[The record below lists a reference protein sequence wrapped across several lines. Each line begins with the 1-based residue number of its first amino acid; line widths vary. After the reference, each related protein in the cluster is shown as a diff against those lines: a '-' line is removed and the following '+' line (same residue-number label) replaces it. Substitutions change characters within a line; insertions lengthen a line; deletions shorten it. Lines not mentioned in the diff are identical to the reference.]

1 MQQLEATRALKVG
14 NSEGRIRNMTFRLA
28 PYSKQNICFL
38 CFLFLIYFGCPSTL
52 SAQPLSRI
60 EIPSSFNPVGSGARA
75 LGMGGAFIAVADD
88 ATAASWNPGGLVQL
102 ERPEVSVVGAYF
114 HRDEDLDFGTNPEGN
129 GSQSVSKSRLNYM
142 SAAYPFSLWGI
153 NMVVSANYQNLYD
166 LTREWNF
173 VLNQSSDTLN
183 FTEDID
189 YDQDGTLSAWGLAYS
204 VQIMPRLS
212 FGVTL
217 NFWEDGI
224 YSNEWD
230 QEVVQSGSGTFAGNR
245 FTFDSRSDD
254 EFSFSGFNMN
264 LGILWNVTGRLNI
277 GAVLKTPFTADIR
290 HKSSFSSSIQFP
302 DFPANDSSFSD
313 RSTLSEDLD
322 MPMSFGVGLAYRF
335 SDSFTASLDVYR
347 TEWDDFE
354 LKDSTGNKISPISGL
369 PSSESDVDPTYQV
382 RMGAEYLFI
391 QPQYVIPLRGGV
403 FYDPAPA
410 ERSPD
415 HFYGFSVGS
424 GIGIDRFIFDIA
436 YQYRFG
442 NDVGSSILQDLDFSE
457 DVKEHTVYASIII
470 HF

>member
-1 MQQLEATRALKVG
+1 LRLATQR
-14 NSEGRIRNMTFRLA
+14 EGIRNMTFGLA
-28 PYSKQNICFL
+28 SYRKQNLFFL
-38 CFLFLIYFGCPSTL
+38 SFLFLIYFGCQSTL

-114 HRDEDLDFGTNPEGN
+114 HREEDLDFGTNPEGN
-129 GSQSVSKSRLNYM
+129 GGQSVSKSRLNYM
-142 SAAYPFSLWGI
+142 SAVYPFSLWGI

-173 VLNQSSDTLN
+173 ALQQSSDMLN
-183 FTEDID
+183 VNEDVD

-204 VQIMPRLS
+204 VQIIPRLS
-212 FGVTL
+212 FGVTF

-230 QEVVQSGSGTFAGNR
+230 QTVVQSGSGTFAGNR
-245 FTFDSRSDD
+245 FTFESRSKD

-264 LGILWNVTGRLNI
+264 LGILWNVAGGLNL

-290 HKSSFSSSIQFP
+290 HKSSFSSNIKFP
-302 DFPANDSSFSD
+302 DLPANDSSFSD
-313 RSTLSEDLD
+313 SSTKSEDLD
-322 MPMSFGVGLAYRF
+322 MPMSFGIGLSYRF
-335 SDSFTASLDVYR
+335 SDSFTVSLDVYR

-354 LKDSTGNKISPISGL
+354 LKDSEGNKISPISGL
-369 PSSESDVDPTYQV
+369 PSSESDIDPTYQV
-382 RMGAEYLFI
+382 RVGAEYLFI
-391 QPQYVIPLRGGV
+391 EPQYIIPLRGGV

-410 ERSPD
+410 EGSPD
-415 HFYGFSVGS
+415 DFYGFSVGS
-424 GIGIDRFIFDIA
+424 GIGIGRFIFDIA

-442 NDVGSSILQDLDFSE
+442 NDVGSSILQNLDFSE
-457 DVKEHTVYASIII
+457 DVKEHTVYASIIF

>member
-1 MQQLEATRALKVG
+1 
-14 NSEGRIRNMTFRLA
+14 MTFGLA
-28 PYSKQNICFL
+28 SYLKQKRYFL
-38 CFLFLIYFGCPSTL
+38 SFFFLIYFGCYSTL

-114 HRDEDLDFGTNPEGN
+114 HREEDLDFGTNPEGN
-129 GSQSVSKSRLNYM
+129 GDQSVSKTRLNYM
-142 SAAYPFSLWGI
+142 SAVYPFSLRGI

-173 VLNQSSDTLN
+173 NLRQSSDTLS
-183 FTEDID
+183 FTEDVD
-189 YDQDGTLSAWGLAYS
+189 YNQDGTLSAWGLAYS
-204 VQIMPRLS
+204 VQILPQLS
-212 FGVTL
+212 FGVTF

-224 YSNEWD
+224 YSNDWD
-230 QEVVQSGSGTFAGNR
+230 KEVVQTGSGAFSGNS
-245 FTFDSRSDD
+245 FTFKSRSKDK
-254 EFSFSGFNMN
+254 FSFSGFNMN
-264 LGILWNVTGRLNI
+264 LGILWNVVGGLNL
-277 GAVLKTPFTADIR
+277 GAVLKTPFTADIS
-290 HKSSFSSSIQFP
+290 HKTSFRSEIKFT
-302 DFPANDSSFSD
+302 DFPANDSSS
-313 RSTLSEDLD
+313 STSNRLSEDLD
-322 MPMSFGVGLAYRF
+322 LPMSYGIGLAYRF
-335 SDSFTASLDVYR
+335 SDSFTASFDVYR

-354 LKDSTGNKISPISGL
+354 FKDSKGNKTSPISGL

-382 RMGAEYLFI
+382 RLGAEYLII
-391 QPQYVIPLRGGV
+391 QPQYVLPLRGGI

-415 HFYGFSVGS
+415 DFYGFSVGT
-424 GIGIDRFIFDIA
+424 GIGIDQFIFDIA

-442 NDVGSSILQDLDFSE
+442 DDVGSSILQDLDFEE

-470 HF
+470 YF

>member
-1 MQQLEATRALKVG
+1 MQRAHLRVATLK
-14 NSEGRIRNMTFRLA
+14 EGIRKMTFSLSS
-28 PYSKQNICFL
+28 YSKQRLYFL
-38 CFLFLIYFGCPSTL
+38 IFLFLIYFGCQSTL

-114 HRDEDLDFGTNPEGN
+114 HREEDLDFGTNPEGN
-129 GSQSVSKSRLNYM
+129 GSQSVSKTRLNYL
-142 SAAYPFSLWGI
+142 SAVYPFSLWGI

-166 LTREWNF
+166 LTREWKF
-173 VLNQSSDTLN
+173 ALRQTSDTLN
-183 FTEDID
+183 FTEDVD
-189 YDQDGTLSAWGLAYS
+189 YNQDGTLSAWGLAYS

-212 FGVTL
+212 LGVTF

-224 YSNEWD
+224 YSNDWD
-230 QEVVQSGSGTFAGNR
+230 QTVIQRGTGTFAGNR
-245 FTFDSRSDD
+245 FNFESRSDD

-264 LGILWNVTGRLNI
+264 LGILWNVVGGLNF

-290 HKSSFSSSIQFP
+290 HKTSFRSSIEFP

-322 MPMSFGVGLAYRF
+322 MPMSFGVGLSYRF
-335 SDSFTASLDVYR
+335 SDSFTASFDVYR

-354 LKDSTGNKISPISGL
+354 LEDSQGNKISPISGL
-369 PSSESDVDPTYQV
+369 PSSESDIDPTYQV
-382 RMGAEYLFI
+382 RLGAEYLFI
-391 QPQYVIPLRGGV
+391 QPRYVIPLRGGV

-424 GIGIDRFIFDIA
+424 GIGIDQFIFDIA

-442 NDVGSSILQDLDFSE
+442 NDVGSSILQNLDFSK